1 MSIDPKK
8 VKKILGK
15 NILADG
21 FDPNIDLD
29 KSHGSWLVD
38 HRDGK
43 ENGVA
48 LDVVNQTLVGSQ
60 HVPYIFEDYC
70 SVDDA
75 FSLGQDHETH
85 QNDIRL
91 NQS

>member
-21 FDPNIDLD
+21 FDPIIDLD

-38 HRDGK
+38 QSDGK
-43 ENGVA
+43 E
-48 LDVVNQTLVGSQ
+48 
-60 HVPYIFEDYC
+60 
-70 SVDDA
+70 
-75 FSLGQDHETH
+75 
-85 QNDIRL
+85 
-91 NQS
+91 